1 MTTATL
7 SAGTPQVSAHFPS
20 HKLTFLGAVRGEAIK
35 FRTLATNWIMLAVT
49 LLIMVGM
56 GAMFAVV
63 INQMYESALAAQEA
77 VATGAAPVAGPT
89 VDNVYN
95 YARGIGDSGMMFGSM
110 LVASI
115 AVVFIG
121 SEYASR
127 QINTTLTTVPRRTAT
142 YLAKLL
148 VVSFWTFFI
157 GFISAALSYG
167 VAQLLL
173 DSGITEAV
181 TVNGDVVSNWV
192 AVGLY
197 CMLMSWMGLGF
208 GTLLRN
214 NAGGIVLVVLVMFI
228 LTIAMNMV
236 AGASE
241 MIQDFVPYLPMALG
255 QTFTAV
261 GIADDA
267 AITNLEAGLWLS
279 VWCLIPALLGWARLA
294 LTDSK

>member
-7 SAGTPQVSAHFPS
+7 SAGTAQASPNFSS

-56 GAMFAVV
+56 GAMFAVAT
-63 INQMYESALAAQEA
+63 NQMHESALAAQEA
-77 VATGAAPVAGPT
+77 VVVGAAPVAGPT
-89 VDNVYN
+89 VDDVYN

-127 QINTTLTTVPRRTAT
+127 QINTTLTAVPRRTTAFVS
-142 YLAKLL
+142 KLL
-148 VVSFWTFFI
+148 VVSLWTFFI

-167 VAQLLL
+167 IAQLIL
-173 DSGITEAV
+173 DSAITEAV
-181 TVNGDVVSNWV
+181 AINGDVVRNWV
-192 AVGLY
+192 AVGIY

-214 NAGGIVLVVLVMFI
+214 NAGGIVLVVVLMFI
-228 LTIAMNMV
+228 LTIALNMV

-241 MIQDFVPYLPMALG
+241 LIQDFVPYLPMALG
-255 QTFTAV
+255 QSFTAV
-261 GIADDA
+261 GVADDA

-279 VWCLIPALLGWARLA
+279 VWCLVPALLGWARLA

>member
-7 SAGTPQVSAHFPS
+7 SAGTAPASPNFSS
-20 HKLTFLGAVRGEAIK
+20 HKLTFLGAVRGEALK
-35 FRTLATNWIMLAVT
+35 FRTLTTNWIMLAVT

-56 GAMFAVV
+56 GAMFAVAT
-63 INQMYESALAAQEA
+63 NQMHESALAAQEA
-77 VATGAAPVAGPT
+77 VAAGAPPVAGPT
-89 VDNVYN
+89 VEDVYN

-127 QINTTLTTVPRRTAT
+127 QINTTLTAVPRRTT
-142 YLAKLL
+142 LYMAKLL
-148 VVSFWTFFI
+148 VLSMWTFFI
-157 GFISAALSYG
+157 GFISAVLGYG
-167 VAQLLL
+167 VAQLIL
-173 DSGITEAV
+173 DSAITEVV
-181 TVNGDVVSNWV
+181 TVNGDVVRNWV

-214 NAGGIVLVVLVMFI
+214 NAGGIVLVVVLMFI
-228 LTIAMNMV
+228 LTIAVSMV
-236 AGASE
+236 SGASE
-241 MIQDFVPYLPMALG
+241 TIQDFLPYLPAALG

-261 GIADDA
+261 EIADDA
-267 AITNLEAGLWLS
+267 TINNLEAGLWLS
-279 VWCLIPALLGWARLA
+279 GWCLVPALMGWARLA

>member
-7 SAGTPQVSAHFPS
+7 SAETVQTSPNFSS
-20 HKLTFLGAVRGEAIK
+20 RKLTFLGAVRSEALK
-35 FRTLATNWIMLAVT
+35 FRTLTTNWIMLSVT

-56 GAMFAVV
+56 AATFAVAT
-63 INQMYESALAAQEA
+63 NQMYESALAAQEA
-77 VATGAAPVAGPT
+77 VAAGAAPVAGPT
-89 VDNVYN
+89 VDDVYN

-127 QINTTLTTVPRRTAT
+127 QINTTLTAIPRRTT
-142 YLAKLL
+142 LYMAKLL
-148 VVSFWTFFI
+148 VLSMWTFFI

-167 VAQLLL
+167 VAQLIL
-173 DSGITEAV
+173 DSAITEVV
-181 TVNGDVVSNWV
+181 TVNGDVVRNWV

-214 NAGGIVLVVLVMFI
+214 NAGGIVLVVVLMFI
-228 LTIAMNMV
+228 LTIAVSMV
-236 AGASE
+236 SGASE
-241 MIQDFVPYLPMALG
+241 TIQDFLPYLPAALG

-267 AITNLEAGLWLS
+267 TINNLEAGLWLS
-279 VWCLIPALLGWARLA
+279 GWCLVPALMGWARLA